1 MRRTKMEDKYILSIK
16 GFQTYDD
23 DTDDSDITLTTEA
36 NFKKQDGVY
45 FINYEESEITGLDG
59 TKTSIEV
66 GDNYVSLSRSGNIN
80 SQMLFMKDRKTSSYY
95 NTPYGNMMIDIFT
108 NNLDIDVTNDGGEIK
123 VGYLLDINSS
133 QSSKNNFEI
142 QIRRKSI

>member
-1 MRRTKMEDKYILSIK
+1 MEDKYILSIK

-142 QIRRKSI
+142 QIRRKSIW

>member
-1 MRRTKMEDKYILSIK
+1 MEDKYILSIK

-66 GDNYVSLSRSGNIN
+66 GDNYVSLSRSGAIC

-142 QIRRKSI
+142 QIRRKSIW